1 MRQSFFELFAA
12 RGVNT
17 AALYYDPERSSWVVL
32 VQRDANG
39 DRAFAGFVQDRGQ
52 GFVDQAVDW

>member
-1 MRQSFFELFAA
+1 
-12 RGVNT
+12 
-17 AALYYDPERSSWVVL
+17 VVL
-32 VQRDANG
+32 LQRDANG